1 MQERPL
7 RENSIQIKRAL
18 ISVSDKNGLVE
29 FASGLADLGVEIISS
44 GGTACALAEAGLKV
58 RSVEEITGSPEMLGG
73 RVKTLHPAV
82 HGGIL
87 ARRDVAEDMACLEE
101 LGIAPIDL
109 VVVNLYPFE
118 QTAAKQDASPAEI
131 IEQIDIGGP
140 TLLRSAAK
148 NFASVAVVC
157 DPADYPEALKRLN
170 SGGGQL
176 DLEYRTALAAKVFAR
191 VAAYDEAI
199 STWFGDLATEEGELR
214 REETAFPSRLHI
226 ALTKERDLRYGENPH
241 QAAALYRE
249 AGFAGESL
257 VTAEQLQGKKLSF
270 NNMTDL
276 EGAWQLASEFESI
289 NGPFCAIIKHA
300 NPCGASL
307 GKNAAEAFEQALECD
322 PISAFGGIVA
332 LNCEVDAE
340 AAEKIKGLFFEC
352 LVAPAYSDDALEIL
366 RKKKNA
372 RVLRCPLRSS
382 SGGYDIRRI
391 SGGLLLQDYDLGF
404 SPRDEWNIPTV
415 RKPSIEEAT
424 ALEFAWRICKHVKS
438 NAIVYANPKR
448 LLGVGAG
455 QMSRVDSA
463 KIAAGRFDRDS
474 VEGPI
479 VMASDAYFPFRDGL
493 DAGAEAG
500 ASAVIQPGGSKRDA
514 EVIEAADE
522 HGIAMVFTGRRHF
535 RH

>member
-1 MQERPL
+1 MGEKPL
-7 RENSIQIKRAL
+7 QIKRAL
-18 ISVSDKNGLVE
+18 ISVSDKSGLAE
-29 FASGLADLGVEIISS
+29 FASGLADLGIEIISS
-44 GGTACALAEAGLKV
+44 GGTARALADTGLKV

-73 RVKTLHPAV
+73 RVKTLHPAI

-87 ARRDVAEDMACLEE
+87 ARRDVAEDMARLEE
-101 LGIAPIDL
+101 LDIALIDL

-118 QTAAKQDASPAEI
+118 QTAAKADASAAEI

-148 NFASVAVVC
+148 NFASVAVIC
-157 DPADYPEALKRLN
+157 DPADYAEALGKLRA
-170 SGGGQL
+170 SGGSL

-191 VAAYDEAI
+191 VTAYDEAI
-199 STWFGDLATEEGELR
+199 STWFGDLGIEDGNPAR
-214 REETAFPSRLHI
+214 AETLFPSRMYISLS
-226 ALTKERDLRYGENPH
+226 KERDLRYGENPH

-249 AGFAGESL
+249 EGFEGESL
-257 VTAEQLQGKKLSF
+257 VTAEQIQGKKLSF

-276 EGAWQLASEFESI
+276 EGAWQLASEFESV

-300 NPCGASL
+300 NPCGAAL
-307 GKNAAEAFEQALECD
+307 GKTAAEAFELALECD

-332 LNCEVDAE
+332 FNCEVDIE

-352 LVAPAYSDDALEIL
+352 LVAPTYSDEALAIL
-366 RKKKNA
+366 SKKKNA
-372 RVLRCPLRSS
+372 RVLRSPLRSGL
-382 SGGYDIRRI
+382 GGFDIRRV
-391 SGGLLLQDYDLGF
+391 SGGLLLQDYDIGF
-404 SPRDEWNIPTV
+404 SPRDEWTIPTV

-424 ALEFAWRICKHVKS
+424 ALEFAWRVCKYVKS
-438 NAIVYANPKR
+438 NAIVYSNSKR

-463 KIAAGRFDRDS
+463 KIAAGRFDADS
-474 VEGPI
+474 AEGPT
-479 VMASDAYFPFRDGL
+479 VMASDAFFPFRDGL

-500 ASAVIQPGGSKRDA
+500 ATAVIQPGGSKRDD